1 VNFQTFLVQVDVNE
15 LQKVPE
21 RIANFL
27 IVDSK
32 HYHSL
37 VGNSEKTEEKNKL
50 DSEMIKFKTSKDF
63 IGIYSKGD
71 LKIYVKSYNYS
82 KKFAEKKIMEF
93 LKGV

>member
-1 VNFQTFLVQVDVNE
+1 MNFQTFLDNVDVND
-15 LQKVPE
+15 LKKVPE

-37 VGNSEKTEEKNKL
+37 LGDSEKTLDKNQL
-50 DSEMIKFKTSKDF
+50 DSDMIKFKTSKDF
-63 IGIYSKGD
+63 VGIYTKGD

-82 KKFAEKKIMEF
+82 KKMSEKKIMEF
-93 LKGV
+93 LKGE

>member
-1 VNFQTFLVQVDVNE
+1 MNFQTFLEKIDVNE
-15 LQKVPE
+15 LQNVPE

-27 IVDSK
+27 VVDSK

-37 VGNSEKTEEKNKL
+37 VGNSEKVEEKNKL
-50 DSEMIKFKTSKDF
+50 DSDMIKFKTSKDF
-63 IGIYSKGD
+63 IGIYSKDD

-93 LKGV
+93 LTNK

>member
-1 VNFQTFLVQVDVNE
+1 MNFQTFLDNVDVND

-37 VGNSEKTEEKNKL
+37 MSDHGKVDVKNKL

-82 KKFAEKKIMEF
+82 KKMAEKKIVEF
-93 LKGV
+93 LKGE

>member
-1 VNFQTFLVQVDVNE
+1 MNFQTFLEKIDVNE
-15 LQKVPE
+15 LQNVPE

-27 IVDSK
+27 VVDSK

-37 VGNSEKTEEKNKL
+37 VGNSEKVEEKNKL
-50 DSEMIKFKTSKDF
+50 DSDMIKFKTSKDF
-63 IGIYSKGD
+63 IGIYAKDD

-93 LKGV
+93 LTNK